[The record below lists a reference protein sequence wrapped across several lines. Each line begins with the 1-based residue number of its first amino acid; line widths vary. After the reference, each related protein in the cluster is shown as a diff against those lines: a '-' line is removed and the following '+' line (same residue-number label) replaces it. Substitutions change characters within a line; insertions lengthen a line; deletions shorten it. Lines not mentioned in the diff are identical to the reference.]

1 MNIVKTINF
10 HKNINIKTRILSNF
24 PSAEIQIDLLFILLD
39 YNFRA
44 SRSQKLNL
52 FRLWRGAAENG

>member
-10 HKNINIKTRILSNF
+10 HKNINIKTQILSNF
-24 PSAEIQIDLLFILLD
+24 PSAEIQIDLLFIFILLD

-44 SRSQKLNL
+44 S
-52 FRLWRGAAENG
+52 

>member
-10 HKNINIKTRILSNF
+10 HKNINIKTQILSNF

-52 FRLWRGAAENG
+52 FRLW